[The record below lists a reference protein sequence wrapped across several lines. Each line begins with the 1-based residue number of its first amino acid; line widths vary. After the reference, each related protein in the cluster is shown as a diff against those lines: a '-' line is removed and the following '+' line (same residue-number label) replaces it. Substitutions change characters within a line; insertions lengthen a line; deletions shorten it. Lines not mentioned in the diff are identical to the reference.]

1 MANGRELSEFHN
13 ATFEEMVDLI
23 VELREI
29 KQQQEDEILE
39 LKSEN
44 DILRERLESDD

>member
-1 MANGRELSEFHN
+1 MANNSELREFHN

-29 KQQQEDEILE
+29 KQEQEDEILR

-44 DILRERLESDD
+44 DILIERLESDD